1 MKRKSSSSIFLQ
13 VTATPQAVLL
23 QTIESGWKP
32 RFVQY
37 FKPGGGYLGGDYFY
51 NNVSAPACIR
61 FTSENEL
68 DELLSDDEFPD
79 NGLIRSLCSFLLI
92 SAHVIVTENKI
103 VSNLL
108 IHPSIKVADHE
119 QIANKIGSYLNRMIL
134 EIQEDKLSEKLKES
148 WEDLKET
155 KSDLINYD
163 DAYNFIKDSLQKGQI
178 QIMVMNS
185 RNEIGDYNNGMNII
199 VGGNSLG
206 RGVTFPALNVVYYC
220 RRAKA
225 PQADTFWQ
233 HCRVFGYDRDKDL
246 IRVFIPPFLFKL
258 FSELNQSNQSII
270 AQIQKNH
277 IDDIH
282 LIFNGT
288 TKPTRKNVI
297 DQSNLSLITGGTNYF
312 PIYPVNNDSNVLD
325 ELLKAFDEREYHSV
339 NLNYFLKIL
348 ENISSEDE
356 ADWSSI
362 SYIESIKAF
371 SADKPGEQGI
381 LIVRRER
388 DIAKYTGT
396 LLSPNDRNLGDRFTN
411 NIVLTLYKITGNIN
425 KGWNGNPIW
434 IPNIKFPDE
443 IIFYK
448 MKG

>member
-1 MKRKSSSSIFLQ
+1 M
-13 VTATPQAVLL
+13 
-23 QTIESGWKP
+23 
-32 RFVQY
+32 
-37 FKPGGGYLGGDYFY
+37 
-51 NNVSAPACIR
+51 
-61 FTSENEL
+61 
-68 DELLSDDEFPD
+68 
-79 NGLIRSLCSFLLI
+79 
-92 SAHVIVTENKI
+92 
-103 VSNLL
+103 
-108 IHPSIKVADHE
+108 
-119 QIANKIGSYLNRMIL
+119 
-134 EIQEDKLSEKLKES
+134 
-148 WEDLKET
+148 
-155 KSDLINYD
+155 
-163 DAYNFIKDSLQKGQI
+163 
-178 QIMVMNS
+178 
-185 RNEIGDYNNGMNII
+185 
-199 VGGNSLG
+199 
-206 RGVTFPALNVVYYC
+206 
-220 RRAKA
+220 
-225 PQADTFWQ
+225 
-233 HCRVFGYDRDKDL
+233 
-246 IRVFIPPFLFKL
+246 FKL

-411 NIVLTLYKITGNIN
+411 NIVLTLYRITGNIN